1 MAKFELLGTSHAGSG
16 FSLSD
21 LNPIT
26 AINNAVSN
34 KDDIEDNRGD
44 FKLPWHGPRHDRLV
58 NRYKEFAARGAP
70 RVGDSGFRSDQ
81 AAQVDRLTRR
91 ATGRDS
97 VTGLQ
102 LRQAMGQGLAQQR
115 ALAASARPGQGALA
129 ARMAAQNAGTLTQG
143 LAGQAALARMQE
155 QRDVES
161 QLAGVV
167 QGARGQDYQYG
178 FGNAGLSLQQQQQ
191 NDQAE
196 MEARRLELQ
205 NAMAQ
210 QQGLTNYNQVLAG
223 TAPPG
228 LSWVNALSTGAG
240 AFGAGG
246 GGGGSAK

>member
-1 MAKFELLGTSHAGSG
+1 MAWY
-16 FSLSD
+16 
-21 LNPIT
+21 NP
-26 AINNAVSN
+26 ADWLSN
-34 KDDIEDNRGD
+34 KDEIQDNRGD
-44 FKLPWHGPRHDRLV
+44 FKLDWAGPRQDRLI

-70 RVGDSGFRSDQ
+70 QVGESGFRGDQ

-91 ATGRDS
+91 ARGQDS

-205 NAMAQ
+205 NAMAR
-210 QQGLTNYNQVLAG
+210 QQGLMNYNQILAG
-223 TAPPG
+223 TTPG
-228 LSWVNALSTGAG
+228 ALGLIGGGSAG
-240 AFGAGG
+240 LAGWAAIKDAGGGSG